1 MQTGIPRPLAL
12 LLVTAIIISLTSFR
26 NDNHGRIA
34 ATLTNDNDS
43 IKGFKNLL
51 GTSNKTLALAGRFE
65 LNPKVV
71 PFVEN
76 FLPRVSGKYDNMK
89 VWGKPYFM
97 LFEKTFTDYGLP
109 VELKYLSVI
118 ESDLQPYAISVKG
131 AVGPWQFMNFEAK
144 RFGLKITSKVDE
156 RTNFNKSTVAA
167 AKLLKELYDEFGDW
181 LLVIAAYN
189 AGSGCVTRAIQKAG
203 SSDFWTLQFYL
214 PEETRNHVKKYI
226 ATHYYFE
233 GSGGWT
239 TLSALETVEKKLMI
253 AEMQR
258 KLDSLNASA
267 NIGALQI
274 VGKYNSVAVSKYLSL
289 DINEFDKLNPL
300 FDKTLSAGD
309 FYTIKLPLDKLEIFK
324 SKRQYILQESVQMLM
339 SGSGGVTASSA
350 TNLNQSVNR

>member
-1 MQTGIPRPLAL
+1 MPMQTRIPRPFAL
-12 LLVTAIIISLTSFR
+12 LLAIAMIISLMSFK
-26 NDNHGRIA
+26 NDNHKPLTA
-34 ATLTNDNDS
+34 SPTNDNDS

-51 GTSNKTLALAGRFE
+51 GTSNKTLALSGRFE

-71 PFVEN
+71 PFVED
-76 FLPRVSGKYDNMK
+76 FLPRVSAKYDNMK

-97 LFEKTFTDYGLP
+97 LYEKTLSDYGLP

-131 AVGPWQFMNFEAK
+131 AVGPWQFMDFEAK
-144 RFGLKITSKVDE
+144 RFGLKITAKVDD
-156 RTNFNKSTVAA
+156 RTDFNKSTVAA
-167 AKLLKELYDEFGDW
+167 AKLLKELYDEFDDW

-189 AGSGCVTRAIQKAG
+189 AGGGCVTRAIQKSG

-226 ATHYYFE
+226 ATHFYFE

-239 TLSALETVEKKLMI
+239 TLSASETVEKKLMV

-274 VGKYNSVAVSKYLSL
+274 VGKYNSVAVSNYLSI
-289 DINEFDKLNPL
+289 DINEFSKLNPL
-300 FDKTLSAGD
+300 FDKTLTAGG

-324 SKRQYILQESVQMLM
+324 AKRQYILQESVQMLL
-339 SGSGGVTASSA
+339 SGAAGGSA
-350 TNLNQSVNR
+350 TNTDVSGTR

>member
-1 MQTGIPRPLAL
+1 MQTRIPRPLAL
-12 LLVTAIIISLTSFR
+12 LVAMMLIISLTSFK
-26 NDNHGRIA
+26 NDNRKPI
-34 ATLTNDNDS
+34 TSNPTNDNDS

-51 GTSNKTLALAGRFE
+51 GTSNKTLALAGRFD

-71 PFVEN
+71 PFIED
-76 FLPRVSGKYDNMK
+76 FLPRVRDRYDDMK

-97 LFEKTFTDYGLP
+97 LYEKTLSDYGLP

-131 AVGPWQFMNFEAK
+131 AVGPWQFMSSEAK
-144 RFGLKITSKVDE
+144 SFGLKITAKVDE
-156 RTNFNKSTVAA
+156 RTDFNKSTVAA
-167 AKLLKELYDEFGDW
+167 AKLLKELYNEFGDW

-189 AGSGCVTRAIQKAG
+189 AGDGAVKRAMQKSG

-233 GSGGWT
+233 GAGGWT
-239 TLSALETVEKKLMI
+239 TLTASETDEKKLMI

-258 KLDSLNASA
+258 KLDSLSASA
-267 NIGALQI
+267 NIGSLQI
-274 VGKYNSVAVSKYLSL
+274 VGKYNSGSVAKYLSM
-289 DINEFDKLNPL
+289 DINEFNKLNPS
-300 FDKTLSAGD
+300 FDKTLAAGD

-324 SKRQYILQESVQMLM
+324 AKRQYILQESVQMLLL
-339 SGSGGVTASSA
+339 GATITTENSA
-350 TNLNQSVNR
+350 ANESVNR